1 MSLCCV
7 LGLGYI
13 GLPTSI
19 LLSSTGHK
27 VVGVDINK
35 NVVEKINK
43 GILHIKEP
51 NLNKDLIKEIKKG
64 NLTASEVPVKA
75 EIYIIA
81 VPTPFFLKED
91 FIPQPN
97 IKYVEN
103 AVKSILPFLTKGNL
117 VILESTSP
125 IGTTKKVAKM
135 IYENNQFSE
144 KDIFIAYCPE
154 RVLPGNILHELVHND
169 RVIGGINE
177 ESSKRAADYYQT
189 FCKGNLIETNSETA
203 ELVKLSENAYR
214 DVNIAF
220 ANELSIVA
228 EKFEIDINEM
238 ISIANH
244 HPRVDILKPGCG
256 VGGHCIAV
264 DPWFIASSAPKETT
278 LIQTARLVNNKKV
291 DWVINKIKDLVFKN
305 KFLKEEI
312 TIGIFGIAYKPNI
325 DDLRESPALKIA
337 LELKNQGYNVIV
349 CEPNIQTHESLEI
362 KDLDEVLEK
371 SFLSVFLVLH
381 DEFKNLDLKDKNILD
396 LCGVKS

>member
-91 FIPQPN
+91 LIPQPN
-97 IKYVEN
+97 ITYVED
-103 AVKSILPFLTKGNL
+103 AVKSILPFLSKGNL

-125 IGTTKKVAKM
+125 IGTTKKIAE
-135 IYENNQFSE
+135 IIFENNQFSE
-144 KDIFIAYCPE
+144 KDIYIAYCPE

-177 ESSKRAADYYQT
+177 ESSKRAADYYKT
-189 FCKGNLIETNSETA
+189 FCKGKLNETNSETA

-264 DPWFIASSAPKETT
+264 DPWFIASSAPKETS

-291 DWVINKIKDLVFKN
+291 DWVINKIKDLVFNN

-312 TIGIFGIAYKPNI
+312 TIGIFGITYKPNI

-349 CEPNIQTHESLEI
+349 CEPNIQTHESLKI
-362 KDLDEVLEK
+362 KDLHEVLEK

-381 DEFKNLDLKDKNILD
+381 DEFKNLDLKDKNNLD